1 MEITRSKGIGQTIT
15 TTTDYRKRNVV
26 EKEPSMIRTIGN
38 KFIVQPAKNIIQ
50 GTGQFLEAKEKKL
63 NVNVQ
68 RTFVPA
74 PMLSRQ
80 QAILKDMFGGGER
93 QWGTGQNLPVI
104 NHDLDNPNGGG
115 IIKSRDGGRTGGFF
129 GMRR

>member
-1 MEITRSKGIGQTIT
+1 MVNEETQQSKSIAQ
-15 TTTDYRKRNVV
+15 K
-26 EKEPSMIRTIGN
+26 
-38 KFIVQPAKNIIQ
+38 IQ
-50 GTGQFLEAKEKKL
+50 SGFKKADKLLAPEKKL

-68 RTFVPA
+68 TRFNPA

-93 QWGTGQNLPVI
+93 NWGTGRNLPVI
-104 NHDLDNPNGGG
+104 NNDLNNPQGGG

-129 GMRR
+129 GMR